1 MPAAGNRKHREP
13 RRHELKEGRISKPRP
28 RPRAVDNVAN
38 LLTFVGV
45 FALLLGCC
53 VLPGAITQLTAAP
66 RAGLSFEQ
74 ETTFA
79 AAAFIL
85 AIGTTLTIL
94 GFGFRSLKPWA
105 YDGVEFLA
113 KWSTLRPLLLG
124 AVQQKAVRR
133 AFGKS
138 AESDSDDLADPRS

>member
-1 MPAAGNRKHREP
+1 MPSAGSRKRQESG
-13 RRHELKEGRISKPRP
+13 RLELAEGRISKPRP
-28 RPRAVDNVAN
+28 RPRAVDSIAN
-38 LLTFVGV
+38 LLTFIGA
-45 FALLLGCC
+45 FALLLSCC
-53 VLPGAITQLTAAP
+53 VLSGAMTRLTAAP
-66 RAGLSFEQ
+66 PTGLTFEQ

-85 AIGTTLTIL
+85 AIGATLTVL

-124 AVQQKAVRR
+124 AVEQKDVRR
-133 AFGKS
+133 AFGMS
-138 AESDSDDLADPRS
+138 EESETDTRE